1 MTPIVQAGTILIDAQ
16 PFMTQVLKLES
27 EPYCGDWSVVKHFN
41 GFTLDRKI
49 RAAGW
54 NFFFM
59 AAEMKV
65 MFFGT
70 LGAQRIQNALKRILA
85 KVRHQNFNALE
96 VTGIVAKRFLGV
108 PYATVSAHSR
118 HIQQSCYLDSAEQ
131 RRASQR
137 DAFNHAPVPGSQP
150 MPLLNSAPNQGN

>member
-1 MTPIVQAGTILIDAQ
+1 MWLRSRQLNDGFSGGFMTPIVQAGTILIDAQ

-85 KVRHQNFNALE
+85 KVRHQNYNGLE
-96 VTGIVAKRFLGV
+96 VTSIVSKHFLGI
-108 PYATVSAHSR
+108 PYTTVSAHSR
-118 HIQQSCYLDSAEQ
+118 HVQQSCGLDSAKG
-131 RRASQR
+131 RLASHHNA
-137 DAFNHAPVPGSQP
+137 DWTGA
-150 MPLLNSAPNQGN
+150 